1 MGFKIKTIQTDNGRE
16 FVNEAGGKRSS
27 FELKLDELGIEY
39 RRTRPCSHWQN
50 GKVERVIDWIQNFML
65 ESDF

>member
-1 MGFKIKTIQTDNGRE
+1 MNQ
-16 FVNEAGGKRSS
+16 AGGKRSS

-39 RRTRPCSHWQN
+39 RRTRHCSHWQN
-50 GKVERVIDWIQNFML
+50 GKVEIVIDWIQNFML

>member
-1 MGFKIKTIQTDNGRE
+1 MNQ
-16 FVNEAGGKRSS
+16 AGGKRSS

-50 GKVERVIDWIQNFML
+50 GKVERVIDSIQNIML
-65 ESDF
+65 ERDF